1 MIDGVEWAS
10 LLDRRGPIGCRLQAV
25 LLTSFER
32 PDERFLIEH
41 FLPSLLGL
49 AHDPQGEGVERDRF
63 FVELGRELDA
73 LRGRAFVIASMP
85 ALTSDAASR
94 DCNWLWNYVALRSV
108 GRTGPATQHA
118 KLWMFHWRASDSNDE
133 EWLEIVISSA
143 NLTAAA
149 FREQIQAAWSCV
161 LPLQAT
167 VSQAR
172 RNTWGILP
180 EFLRKLGTSAGAEDI
195 AILFTDLLG
204 RCEAP
209 EDVDFVAS
217 VPGQHGKLALKKAA
231 WGSAGLGDIAPLGAG
246 RVKLRVMAPFIGTWS
261 QNELEA
267 WCDRVQSSPDKIE
280 LVWIDKQHPWA
291 ENGLDGT
298 QRWILPAT
306 THQTFVGSDVALLR
320 LEHPSANDEDAT
332 AFHDSHRAANDRR
345 WSHAKLYM
353 LRRGKACRLLIT
365 SANFSTS
372 AWGKPL
378 ADGGLQ
384 IRNFELGVV
393 LRQLEWPTQEPATF
407 SNVDDAWVV
416 EPTISRQSGE
426 LGWAQSVWDG
436 TVLAVEC
443 RFSGDPNGKLV
454 ARITAAGKAFELHD
468 WGQSGDLWRAAMTWP
483 IGVGPPTI
491 VQLCIGG
498 LRLEIPTQDLRMASD
513 LPWTPIPEIQPER
526 AQALRDELL
535 LEEYGGVFEDAADD
549 PAAMTEVAA
558 LNEVEASETTAG
570 TIDSYAIPAFVEARR
585 MMSCVDNWAARM
597 STAATRQVGRA
608 EERRL
613 LRDGAELVGAFQ
625 RRALKLRDAGQAAL
639 AIGANMAAE
648 ECTVRLDAF
657 EDEGAPNAR
666 A

>member
-1 MIDGVEWAS
+1 MIDGVEWGS
-10 LLDRRGPIGCRLQAV
+10 LLDRQAPIECRLQAV

-41 FLPSLLGL
+41 LLPSLLGL
-49 AHDPQGEGVERDRF
+49 AHDPQGDGVERDRF
-63 FVELGRELDA
+63 FVELGRELDT
-73 LRGRAFVIASMP
+73 LRGRAFVITSMP
-85 ALTSDAASR
+85 TLTPQLASR
-94 DCNWLWNYVALRSV
+94 DFNWLWNYVSLRSV
-108 GRTGPATQHA
+108 GRTGRATQHA
-118 KLWMFHWRASDSNDE
+118 KLWMFHWRAPDSDDPGL
-133 EWLEIVISSA
+133 LEIVISSA

-149 FREQIQAAWSCV
+149 FREQIQAAWRCV
-161 LPLQAT
+161 LPLQSTA
-167 VSQAR
+167 SQSR

-180 EFLRKLGTSAGAEDI
+180 EFLRKLGTSAGADDI
-195 AILFTDLLG
+195 VSLFTDLLG

-231 WGSAGLGDIAPLGAG
+231 WGMAGLGDIAPPGAG

-261 QNELEA
+261 QKELEA
-267 WCDRVQSSPDKIE
+267 WCDRVQSSPDRIE

-306 THQTFVGSDVALLR
+306 THQTFVDSDVALLR

-353 LRRGKACRLLIT
+353 LRRGKACRLLVT

-378 ADGGLQ
+378 ADGSLE
-384 IRNFELGVV
+384 IRNFELGVA
-393 LRQLEWPTQEPATF
+393 LRQIEWPTREPAIF
-407 SNVDDAWVV
+407 SDLDDAWVV
-416 EPTISRQSGE
+416 TPAISIKSAE

-436 TVLAVEC
+436 DVLTVEC

-454 ARITAAGKAFELHD
+454 AHLTIAGKAVELHD
-468 WGQSGDLWRAAMTWP
+468 WRQSGDLWRTTMPWP
-483 IGVGPPTI
+483 IRLGPPTI
-491 VQLCIGG
+491 VQLCVAG
-498 LRLEIPTQDLRMASD
+498 LRLEIPTQDLRAPSD
-513 LPWTPIPEIQPER
+513 IPSTVIPEIQPER

-535 LEEYGGVFEDAADD
+535 LEEYGGVFEDASDD
-549 PAAMTEVAA
+549 SAVLTEVASSHESDDA
-558 LNEVEASETTAG
+558 ETTAG

-597 STAATRQVGRA
+597 SNATSRQVGST
-608 EERRL
+608 EGSRL

-625 RRALKLRDAGQAAL
+625 RRALRLRELCRAAL
-639 AIGANMAAE
+639 AIGSHMAAE
-648 ECTVRLDAF
+648 ELKARLQVFENEGALDAR
-657 EDEGAPNAR
+657 D
-666 A
+666 